1 MDSRQHHLPIACLCQ
16 TSGFPDNLLRLAAPH
31 TASGIRDDA
40 IAADLI
46 AAILDLYKCSGMFC
60 ILSEEAISL
69 ATTVP
74 WRDVYLWG
82 PKKGGVVS
90 LAFG

>member
-1 MDSRQHHLPIACLCQ
+1 MD
-16 TSGFPDNLLRLAAPH
+16 
-31 TASGIRDDA
+31 
-40 IAADLI
+40 
-46 AAILDLYKCSGMFC
+46 SGMFC